1 MTMLDSVL
9 VGVQVI
15 LHTKTMT
22 NRVLVGVQVIA
33 HNDNV
38 R

>member
-9 VGVQVI
+9 VGVQVT

>member
-15 LHTKTMT
+15 LHTMTMT